1 MSVMPVLD
9 TSNSKDSVY
18 LDASNSKDNVWC
30 LC

>member
-9 TSNSKDSVY
+9 ISNSKDSVY
-18 LDASNSKDNVWC
+18 LDASNSKDNIWC